1 MATSKSK
8 TKAKASGVT
17 KATSEAPAAVKA
29 ETGKKLVVC
38 AYPGTGEQL
47 ALVWSKMTG
56 AELTTI
62 IVDES
67 ASLRDTIARVVAMPK
82 VADDFV
88 LVPANCVPCSPISL
102 EELKGPF
109 VFVDIYG
116 KRHFADRLPVYLEK
130 GLLVDDLATSEASDD
145 ESFMMEYHKRHLHR
159 PIEGGFR
166 FGNLVTPVYRGN
178 PCENL
183 VIEAFVRKK
192 FVTASPVGYKAISRL
207 VEQYLLR

>member
-1 MATSKSK
+1 MAAAKSK
-8 TKAKASGVT
+8 TRADASRAT
-17 KATSEAPAAVKA
+17 KAAPEVKAVAAVPA
-29 ETGKKLVVC
+29 KKNLVIC

-47 ALVWSKMTG
+47 ALVWFKMTG

-62 IVDES
+62 TVDERT
-67 ASLRDTIARVVAMPK
+67 SLRDTLARVVAMPE

-88 LVPANCVPCSPISL
+88 LIPANCVPCSPISL
-102 EELKGPF
+102 DELKGPF

-130 GLLVDDLATSEASDD
+130 ALLVDDLAASEATDD
-145 ESFMMEYHKRHLHR
+145 ETFMRDYHKRHLHR

-192 FVTASPVGYKAISRL
+192 FVTASPIGYKAISNL

>member
-1 MATSKSK
+1 MATAKSK
-8 TKAKASGVT
+8 TRANASRATKAVPEAKAV
-17 KATSEAPAAVKA
+17 AAVPA
-29 ETGKKLVVC
+29 KKNLVIC

-62 IVDES
+62 TVDERT
-67 ASLRDTIARVVAMPK
+67 SLRDTVARVVAMPE

-88 LVPANCVPCSPISL
+88 LVPANCVPCSPLSL

-130 GLLVDDLATSEASDD
+130 TLLVDDLAASEATDD
-145 ESFMMEYHKRHLHR
+145 ETFMRDYHKRHLHR

-192 FVTASPVGYKAISRL
+192 FVTASPIGYKAISNL